1 MKTGA
6 PARTYR
12 SAVPFPPIQPA
23 VGCPGRRQAIPRG
36 PRTRQPAGPA
46 PPAGPPGR
54 SQAAPR
60 SSLSNSWPEAKLK
73 LGGRRPQPQ
82 PAGPGPLASS
92 NDSGPAS
99 SSGDSARR
107 SSDNS
112 SRTSLMDNTE
122 EMRFSLSLTPEA
134 VQVIQR
140 RSLERQLLGKGKG
153 RGKAPA
159 PAQAPAPTR
168 SSSKLPTKPL
178 QPASGAPQARSAPA
192 ADIRSLVKISL
203 LNDQHK
209 YDDVEYEEEE
219 DGPPDPALLRR
230 CMEWLQ
236 GVEAAARLP
245 RLVS

>member
-12 SAVPFPPIQPA
+12 SAVPFPPIHPA
-23 VGCPGRRQAIPRG
+23 VGCPGRRQVIPRG
-36 PRTRQPAGPA
+36 PRTGQPAGPA

-54 SQAAPR
+54 FQAAPR
-60 SSLSNSWPEAKLK
+60 SSFSNSWPEAKLK
-73 LGGRRPQPQ
+73 QGGRRPQPQ

-107 SSDNS
+107 SSGNS
-112 SRTSLMDNTE
+112 SRTSLMDSTE

-134 VQVIQR
+134 VRVIQR
-140 RSLERQLLGKGKG
+140 RSLERQLLGKG

-159 PAQAPAPTR
+159 PAR
-168 SSSKLPTKPL
+168 SSSKLPAKPL
-178 QPASGAPQARSAPA
+178 QPASGAPQARSASG

-219 DGPPDPALLRR
+219 DVTPDPALLRR